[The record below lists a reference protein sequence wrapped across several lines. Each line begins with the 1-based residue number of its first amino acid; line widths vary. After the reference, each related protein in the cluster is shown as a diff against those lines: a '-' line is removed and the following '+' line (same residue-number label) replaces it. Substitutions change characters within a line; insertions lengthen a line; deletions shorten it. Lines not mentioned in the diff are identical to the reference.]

1 MEEEGIPILI
11 VSKKDRPFDP
21 SDDLMVERP

>member
-1 MEEEGIPILI
+1 MEEEGIPILV

-21 SDDLMVERP
+21 LDDHMVERP